1 MFHLWSRPKGGQN
14 YKCDK
19 NTSSHGELS
28 IKIKKKCILK
38 NTSWYFYFASC
49 GFFTSAAA
57 KKLILEFLVTT
68 NYFIILRKCKIFLAV
83 FMEKLKKTHCLNC
96 ARRGKDSHFIKIKGY
111 TGIAYKTLDR
121 LFCFLLFYC
130 GTVCGSNTCERAF
143 TKFGKMQRN
152 KTLLFVSNGKISNLN
167 NHWGLM

>member
-1 MFHLWSRPKGGQN
+1 MHSSRLSYSSCVFHLWSRPKGGQN

-57 KKLILEFLVTT
+57 KKLILKFLVTT
-68 NYFIILRKCKIFLAV
+68 NYFIILRKFKIFHCSIHGEIQKNPLS
-83 FMEKLKKTHCLNC
+83 ELCKK
-96 ARRGKDSHFIKIKGY
+96 GKRLTSIFLFIINSVQYKY
-111 TGIAYKTLDR
+111 TFWK
-121 LFCFLLFYC
+121 
-130 GTVCGSNTCERAF
+130 
-143 TKFGKMQRN
+143 
-152 KTLLFVSNGKISNLN
+152 
-167 NHWGLM
+167 